1 MEDNKE
7 LIAQISEKL
16 VEDTV
21 ARVMDKIPA
30 RKAVATDAVVEMKT
44 VMAEG
49 LKKLE
54 NREVKALT
62 TGTSGSGSEL
72 VPTEVASEIERVAA
86 LTGLVDKYGKKW
98 PMQSSKVNVP
108 TATSVSAYRVS
119 EGSKITSSQ
128 PTTSAISLTSKTLG
142 VIVPFSRRLLR
153 NATPNVVDMI
163 LMLAGEAFATLRDE
177 WAIKGLASGEGVFR
191 HASVPELVLGTG
203 DTTYAKIEA
212 ADLLDALN
220 KIDANVPDA
229 NLRWVLHRSV
239 FNVLRAQR
247 IQMGAATGASGAEV
261 LYPQEF
267 LFAGYGAD
275 LPATMWNI
283 PYSLSPIL
291 PKTADSSQTGTV
303 FAALM
308 DFSKVIVGTEV
319 PYTIEMS
326 EQATI
331 TDTDGSTLINLF
343 EQEMVALKVTCEQD
357 IQLAD
362 PSKAFARIKTASS

>member
-1 MEDNKE
+1 
-7 LIAQISEKL
+7 
-16 VEDTV
+16 
-21 ARVMDKIPA
+21 
-30 RKAVATDAVVEMKT
+30 
-44 VMAEG
+44 MA
-49 LKKLE
+49 
-54 NREVKALT
+54 NA
-62 TGTSGSGSEL
+62 
-72 VPTEVASEIERVAA
+72 II
-86 LTGLVDKYGKKW
+86 
-98 PMQSSKVNVP
+98 QSQRP

-283 PYSLSPIL
+283 PI
-291 PKTADSSQTGTV
+291 A
-303 FAALM
+303 
-308 DFSKVIVGTEV
+308 
-319 PYTIEMS
+319 
-326 EQATI
+326 
-331 TDTDGSTLINLF
+331 
-343 EQEMVALKVTCEQD
+343 
-357 IQLAD
+357 
-362 PSKAFARIKTASS
+362 